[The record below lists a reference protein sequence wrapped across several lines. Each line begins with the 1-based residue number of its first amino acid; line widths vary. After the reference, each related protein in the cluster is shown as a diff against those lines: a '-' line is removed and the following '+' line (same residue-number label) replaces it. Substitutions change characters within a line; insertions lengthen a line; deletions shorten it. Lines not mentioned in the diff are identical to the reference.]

1 MSVVRCRLSV
11 VTKMERY
18 GSRQLLKDITL
29 FSNLLLK
36 IRCRLSVVFIFSE
49 NKQLITKLVQKS
61 DKLLKLLNLIINSM
75 RKCHLGVTC

>member
-29 FSNLLLK
+29 FSNPLLK
-36 IRCRLSVVFIFSE
+36 IRHRRLSIVSIFSE
-49 NKQLITKLVQKS
+49 NKQH
-61 DKLLKLLNLIINSM
+61 M
-75 RKCHLGVTC
+75 R